1 MSAALKMYRHM
12 PIFVQNIACSIEG
25 WRIQR
30 SRYGTSFNDS
40 LANFTA
46 RDRVSNTG
54 IIAYRDA
61 AFSRTLKDA
70 VKNVPYYQDLAI
82 YSEVAASDAPISNLI
97 GQLPILT
104 KADVQGDPALFS
116 NPSYSADDL
125 QTVHTSGTTGAGLI
139 FSLLPKAASDQWAVW
154 WRYRSAH
161 GIAQNTWCGYFGG
174 RSVVSPMQQTPPFWR
189 INYPGRQIM
198 FSAYH
203 TKPENL
209 DMYIDELSKNK
220 IPWLHGYPSILSLV
234 AERAIATK
242 KEPLDHVQWVTTGA
256 ENLNLHQSNQ
266 IERAF
271 GVKPIQH
278 YGLAEG
284 VANISE
290 CPRGRLH
297 VDEDFSFVE
306 LLPLSDGND
315 HKLVGTAF
323 SNAAFPLIRYDT
335 GDIVQYYPED
345 SCDCGRPGRIIRSID
360 GRSEDYLTLV
370 DGAKIGRLDH
380 IFKDMTNIKEC
391 QFIQDNLETVTL
403 RIVKGAFYTDAD
415 EIRLSAE
422 IEKRI
427 GDRIEIIY
435 DYVDRI
441 PRTTTGKLRFVVS
454 KL

>member
-1 MSAALKMYRHM
+1 MSVALKMYRHM

-30 SRYGTSFNDS
+30 SRYGASFNNS

-46 RDRVSNTG
+46 RDRISNTD
-54 IIAYRDA
+54 IIAFRDA
-61 AFSRTLKDA
+61 AFRRTLKDA

-82 YSEVAASDAPISNLI
+82 YREVAASDAPISSLI

-104 KADVQGDPALFS
+104 KTDIQGDPARFS
-116 NPSYSADDL
+116 SPSYSAHDL

-139 FSLLPKAASDQWAVW
+139 FNSLPKAASDQWAVW

-161 GIAQNTWCGYFGG
+161 GLNQKIWCGYFGG
-174 RSVVSPMQQTPPFWR
+174 RSVVSPTQQKPPFWR
-189 INYPGRQIM
+189 INYPGRQMM

-203 TKPENL
+203 TTPENL

-242 KEPLDHVQWVTTGA
+242 REPLDHVQWVTTGA

-306 LLPLSDGND
+306 LLPLSNGSD

-323 SNAAFPLIRYDT
+323 SNPAFPLIRYDT
-335 GDIVQYYPED
+335 GDIVQHYPED
-345 SCDCGRPGRIIRSID
+345 RCNCGWPGRIIRNID

-380 IFKDMTNIKEC
+380 IFKDMTNIREC
-391 QFIQDNLETVTL
+391 QFIQNNLETVIL
-403 RIVKGAFYTDAD
+403 RIVKGDFYTDAD

-441 PRTTTGKLRFVVS
+441 PRTATGKLRFVVS